1 VLYFIPRSYLLP
13 SKSKPTR
20 ALFCMGE
27 VRRKKS
33 INFRST
39 PHRRKF
45 GPRLR
50 YHSSLG
56 MIKLASLFL
65 SLSLTDLLV
74 INEFHLFTET
84 FSQLRIDK
92 HLNGLLN
99 WYELI
104 LATGPFMM
112 QYGAIDLLGWR
123 STTVFMGIRTC
134 QCQHR
139 V

>member
-1 VLYFIPRSYLLP
+1 
-13 SKSKPTR
+13 
-20 ALFCMGE
+20 
-27 VRRKKS
+27 
-33 INFRST
+33 
-39 PHRRKF
+39 
-45 GPRLR
+45 
-50 YHSSLG
+50 

-65 SLSLTDLLV
+65 SLSLTFLLV

-99 WYELI
+99 MYELI
-104 LATGPFMM
+104 LGTGPFMM
-112 QYGAIDLLGWR
+112 QYGTIDLLSWR
-123 STTVFMGIRTC
+123 STAMFMGIRTC

>member
-1 VLYFIPRSYLLP
+1 MLYFIPVSYLLP

-45 GPRLR
+45 GRRLR

-56 MIKLASLFL
+56 RSEGN
-65 SLSLTDLLV
+65 TD
-74 INEFHLFTET
+74 EST
-84 FSQLRIDK
+84 
-92 HLNGLLN
+92 
-99 WYELI
+99 LI
-104 LATGPFMM
+104 SIIGM
-112 QYGAIDLLGWR
+112 
-123 STTVFMGIRTC
+123 VE
-134 QCQHR
+134 
-139 V
+139 